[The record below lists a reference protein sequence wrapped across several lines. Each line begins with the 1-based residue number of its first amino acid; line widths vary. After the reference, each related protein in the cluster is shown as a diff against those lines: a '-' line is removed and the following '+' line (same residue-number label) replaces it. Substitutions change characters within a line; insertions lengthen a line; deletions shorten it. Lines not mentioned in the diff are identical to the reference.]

1 MTTKTKTAGDGHLEA
16 VLTLNLQP
24 DFISEVINGQDEGA
38 RLIRELTDELCIAD
52 MLFREVQALASSPA
66 TLRGF
71 CRQLQ
76 KHIEQ
81 GRA

>member
-1 MTTKTKTAGDGHLEA
+1 MTTKTKTAGDGHREA

-71 CRQLQ
+71 
-76 KHIEQ
+76 
-81 GRA
+81 

>member
-1 MTTKTKTAGDGHLEA
+1 MTTKTKTAGDGHREA